1 MSRDEVYE
9 NWNPSPFNTGFVFT
23 ASATVCGVLP
33 KQFLYAASDLL
44 MDWYQGWKPETL
56 ASVRRNLA
64 GLFPSYSRG
73 RLQTLAESTFTS
85 YGRGVV
91 DYLRSSFDPPLVV
104 PTRGDISNLK
114 PDGDCARILVTAHMG
129 NWEIGGAYL
138 GELIGP
144 HWIVEFPERNGEVES
159 FRRGRRKGTG
169 NMTVSAGGGLASLFR
184 MRKALESGM
193 NLIFLVDRA
202 VGRDN
207 VKVTLRGHPTRFLKS
222 PALLSALSGC
232 PIVPVAITR
241 RENGSYAARN
251 GSPVFAGSGEDAGK
265 TMQKAADFFGEIME
279 SCPNQWYNFF
289 EYWREEP

>member
-9 NWNPSPFNTGFVFT
+9 NWNPSPFNTGLVFST
-23 ASATVCGVLP
+23 SAAVCGVLP
-33 KQFLYAASDLL
+33 KKFLYAASDLL

-91 DYLRSSFDPPLVV
+91 DYLRSSIDPPIVV
-104 PTRGDISNLK
+104 PTKGDLSHLK
-114 PDGDCARILVTAHMG
+114 PDENGARILVTAHMG
-129 NWEIGGAYL
+129 NWEIGGAYI

-144 HWIVEFPERNGEVES
+144 HWIVGFPERSGEVES
-159 FRRGRRKGTG
+159 FRRGKREETG
-169 NMTVSAGGGLASLFR
+169 NMTMSAGGGLASMFR
-184 MRKALESGM
+184 MRKALESGT

-202 VGRDN
+202 VGGDG

-241 RENGSYAARN
+241 RGNGSYAARA
-251 GSPVFAGSGEDAGK
+251 GSPVFTESGDDAGK

-279 SCPNQWYNFF
+279 SYPDQWYNFF